1 VRWHLKNLIKNKLQ
15 LTVGRLAFVADFG
28 TQNFNFKTNFNMENN
43 TLTNHEN
50 GNDANRLL
58 ASVFDYDFKEIEQ
71 HIIGGYSVSDW
82 FSFTIYSDKAPSKGK
97 KLLLN
102 NKIYEVESVIDDTD
116 DDEFEQGLSYS
127 KVWLS
132 LYGC

>member
-1 VRWHLKNLIKNKLQ
+1 MGWWLNLP
-15 LTVGRLAFVADFG
+15 LTVGRLAFVGGFG
-28 TQNFNFKTNFNMENN
+28 TQNFHLKNKFDMKTE
-43 TLTNHEN
+43 TLINHEN
-50 GNDANRLL
+50 DNDANRLL
-58 ASVFDYDFKEIEQ
+58 AAVFDYDFKEIEQ

-82 FSFTIYSDKAPSKGK
+82 FSFTIYSDKAPSKGE

>member
-1 VRWHLKNLIKNKLQ
+1 
-15 LTVGRLAFVADFG
+15 
-28 TQNFNFKTNFNMENN
+28 MEHN
-43 TLTNHEN
+43 TSTNHEN

-58 ASVFDYDFKEIEQ
+58 ASVFDYDFKKIEQ
-71 HIIGGYSVSDW
+71 YIVGGYSESDW
-82 FSFTIYSDKAPSKGK
+82 FSFTIYADKAPLEGE

-102 NKIYEVESVIDDTD
+102 NKIYEVENVIDDTD

-127 KVWLS
+127 KVWMS

>member
-1 VRWHLKNLIKNKLQ
+1 
-15 LTVGRLAFVADFG
+15 
-28 TQNFNFKTNFNMENN
+28 MENK
-43 TLTNHEN
+43 TLTKHEN

-58 ASVFDYDFKEIEQ
+58 AAVFDYDFKEIEKY
-71 HIIGGYSVSDW
+71 IVGGFSESDW
-82 FSFTIYSDKAPSKGK
+82 FSFTIYTDKAPLEGD

-127 KVWLS
+127 KVWMF

>member
-1 VRWHLKNLIKNKLQ
+1 MKTETLI
-15 LTVGRLAFVADFG
+15 
-28 TQNFNFKTNFNMENN
+28 
-43 TLTNHEN
+43 NHEN
-50 GNDANRLL
+50 DNDANRLL
-58 ASVFDYDFKEIEQ
+58 SAVFDYDFKEIKQ

-82 FSFTIYSDKAPSKGK
+82 FIFTIYSDKAPSKCE

>member
-1 VRWHLKNLIKNKLQ
+1 
-15 LTVGRLAFVADFG
+15 
-28 TQNFNFKTNFNMENN
+28 MEHK

-102 NKIYEVESVIDDTD
+102 KNVSQLILKN
-116 DDEFEQGLSYS
+116 L
-127 KVWLS
+127 
-132 LYGC
+132 

>member
-1 VRWHLKNLIKNKLQ
+1 MKNE
-15 LTVGRLAFVADFG
+15 TS
-28 TQNFNFKTNFNMENN
+28 
-43 TLTNHEN
+43 TNH
-50 GNDANRLL
+50 ANRLL
-58 ASVFDYDFKEIEQ
+58 ADVFDYDFKEIEQ
-71 HIIGGYSVSDW
+71 HIVGGYSESDW
-82 FSFTIYSDKAPSKGK
+82 FSFTIYSDKAPSEGE

-127 KVWLS
+127 KVRMC

>member
-1 VRWHLKNLIKNKLQ
+1 MTIDLRYGD
-15 LTVGRLAFVADFG
+15 T
-28 TQNFNFKTNFNMENN
+28 
-43 TLTNHEN
+43 
-50 GNDANRLL
+50 
-58 ASVFDYDFKEIEQ
+58 IEQ
-71 HIIGGYSVSDW
+71 MKLIPNKSID
-82 FSFTIYSDKAPSKGK
+82 FICCDLKGE